1 METRRLKYIDGIK
14 GFAILFVVFYHLI
27 WCCVKDKDSAIV
39 PVFNSVCMQLFF
51 FVSGYVSCKGISKM
65 VTIKDVCNNIA
76 KKGKALLIPSILMFS
91 FCIWYF
97 HQDLYGELLYEFKAG
112 YWFAYVLFFIFLL
125 HYIVVMTLKLI
136 VLFCGVR
143 KFLLPLV
150 LLLAFLASCHCWSLY
165 RICEYFRIL
174 SLAFILKYY
183 FFFLVGYLFS
193 RYADR
198 VNHILNLSYTR
209 YLIFILS
216 FLFLLLPLTSTPY
229 FAALISLS
237 QVVFVLCFFKDWE
250 EQSRNSWLLNRLAY
264 IGRHSMEIYFIHY
277 YFMFGLPQLH
287 DFIESQDVLYIVRG
301 PGSKAFVEL
310 LTLLPISILLVYFS
324 IFVRKLFDLA
334 PQISTYLFGPIPR

>member
-27 WCCVKDKDSAIV
+27 WVCVKDKDSTIV

-51 FVSGYVSCKGISKM
+51 FISGYVSCKGISKM
-65 VTIKDVCNNIA
+65 MTAKDVYKSIVR
-76 KKGKALLIPSILMFS
+76 KGKALLIPSVLMFF

-97 HQDLYGELLYEFKAG
+97 QQDLYGELMYEFKSG
-112 YWFAYVLFFIFLL
+112 YWFTYVLFFIFLL
-125 HYIVVMTLKLI
+125 HYIVVMTLRQITRFK
-136 VLFCGVR
+136 GVR
-143 KFLLPLV
+143 KFLLPMV
-150 LLLAFLASCHCWSLY
+150 LLFVFLASCHCWFPY

-216 FLFLLLPLTSTPY
+216 FLFLLLPLTSTP
-229 FAALISLS
+229 
-237 QVVFVLCFFKDWE
+237 
-250 EQSRNSWLLNRLAY
+250 
-264 IGRHSMEIYFIHY
+264 
-277 YFMFGLPQLH
+277 P
-287 DFIESQDVLYIVRG
+287 
-301 PGSKAFVEL
+301 
-310 LTLLPISILLVYFS
+310 PIS
-324 IFVRKLFDLA
+324 RH
-334 PQISTYLFGPIPR
+334 

>member
-1 METRRLKYIDGIK
+1 MGKDVIYVLHEYGANSHYNALVVLAKQKNYEVKFYEFSLYTLLKCTLK
-14 GFAILFVVFYHLI
+14 GKYR
-27 WCCVKDKDSAIV
+27 
-39 PVFNSVCMQLFF
+39 
-51 FVSGYVSCKGISKM
+51 ISKW
-65 VTIKDVCNNIA
+65 IANI
-76 KKGKALLIPSILMFS
+76 F
-91 FCIWYF
+91 
-97 HQDLYGELLYEFKAG
+97 
-112 YWFAYVLFFIFLL
+112 FLL
-125 HYIVVMTLKLI
+125 
-136 VLFCGVR
+136 
-143 KFLLPLV
+143 
-150 LLLAFLASCHCWSLY
+150 
-165 RICEYFRIL
+165 RISFIKPT
-174 SLAFILKYY
+174 ILKYY